1 MVQNKKQIVRLT
13 ESQLRGMITESVKK
27 VLKESYWYGDTKP
40 FEVIRNAAE
49 ELMDKFQY
57 TQEDDYESD
66 DAYDFGW
73 DIYEWAKKTYYNAE
87 EYIGCNSSYAPI
99 NGGENW

>member
-1 MVQNKKQIVRLT
+1 MKQSKKQIVRLT

-27 VLKESYWYGDTKP
+27 VLKESCWYGDTKP

-49 ELMDKFQY
+49 EIMDKFQY
-57 TQEDDYESD
+57 TQEDDYEPYD
-66 DAYDFGW
+66 EYDFHW
-73 DIYEWAKKTYYNAE
+73 SIYEWAKKISNDAE
-87 EYIGCNSSYAPI
+87 GYIHCNSSNTSI